1 MNEEQ
6 TAGEPIP
13 ADAVRI
19 EVRVAEMRQLF
30 NAIDPSPFREKD
42 LEHGTEA
49 FIVEWAREAPGSSS
63 FALLVHLDRSTN
75 LDDDTAALRD
85 AIRAFFADRARSSR
99 RALRRHFATGRI
111 SLAIGL
117 ATLVLLAL
125 ASEMS
130 RNMFPDAPLG
140 QILQDS
146 LVIGGWVAMWRPLE
160 MFLYDWWPIRADA
173 RLYDRLSEMPV
184 RVVLTRSYLINTER
198 GLKHQ

>member
-1 MNEEQ
+1 VNEEQ
-6 TAGEPIP
+6 AAGEPIP
-13 ADAVRI
+13 SDALLI

-42 LEHGTEA
+42 LERGTEA
-49 FIVEWAREAPGSSS
+49 FIVEWAREASGSSS

-75 LDDDTAALRD
+75 LDDDTAALRE

-130 RNMFPDAPLG
+130 RNIFPDARLG

-184 RVVLTRSYLINTER
+184 RVVLSH
-198 GLKHQ
+198 GQG

>member
-173 RLYDRLSEMPV
+173 GLYDRLSEMPV
-184 RVVLTRSYLINTER
+184 RVVLTSS
-198 GLKHQ
+198 K